1 MVLIQV
7 SARYATNLM
16 DPADYA
22 SVMAD
27 PQEIAHRIYGS
38 KIVIP
43 LEQCML
49 NSTWGAKTCLLIL
62 YHKMT

>member
-49 NSTWGAKTCLLIL
+49 TSTWGAKTCLLIL
-62 YHKMT
+62 YYKMT